1 MQKRSKISREV
12 QMMKKKWASLLLTS
26 LFLFVFAGAVQAG
39 QWVNPGLLVDVE
51 TVKANID
58 KPDWVVVDA
67 RDLKDYVKGHIPG
80 AISLGKRGKKALR
93 DSTSRVFQDVSR
105 YETLLGKVGI
115 GNDTH
120 VVFYFGDIKTIN
132 DATVGFWVL
141 EYLGHDKVYVMEG
154 GLDAWRNGGNRL
166 DKTPTMKPEKTF
178 KAHVVASRIATTA
191 EILQIAGGS
200 GTTLIDS
207 RTKKEYLGQDMR
219 AIEGGHVP
227 NAISVSDKDTLVK
240 EKDPKTGKMKNTVY
254 FTPETVVKH
263 FGDFDKN
270 KRIIAY
276 CQTGTRSTLT
286 YLQFRLMGF
295 KDPANWDDSWRVY
308 GSNLH
313 DANPIEAPN
322 GPQFYNFDKVN
333 KSITKLEKKVAALED
348 ILKKLTGGTK

>member
-1 MQKRSKISREV
+1 MR
-12 QMMKKKWASLLLTS
+12 KKLLGLMFASF
-26 LFLFVFAGAVQAG
+26 FLFVTAVVVQAG
-39 QWVNPGLLVDVE
+39 QWANPGLLVDVE

-93 DSTSRVFQDVSR
+93 DSTSRVFQDVGK

-120 VVFYFGDIKTIN
+120 VVFYFGDIKTMN

-141 EYLGHDKVYVMEG
+141 EYLGHDKVYVLEG
-154 GLDAWRNGGNRL
+154 GLDAWRKGGNRL
-166 DKTPTMKPEKTF
+166 DKNPTTKPEKTF
-178 KAHVVASRIATTA
+178 KANVVSSRIAPTA

-219 AIEGGHVP
+219 AIQGGHVP
-227 NAISVSDKDTLVK
+227 NAINVSDKDTLVQQK
-240 EKDPKTGKMKNTVY
+240 NPKTGKMEPTVY
-254 FTPETVVKH
+254 FTPESVGKH
-263 FGDFDKN
+263 FDQYDRN

-286 YLQFRLMGF
+286 YLEFRLMGF

-313 DANPIEAPN
+313 AANPIEAPN

-333 KSITKLEKKVAALED
+333 KSLKKLEKKVTALED
-348 ILKKLTGGTK
+348 ALKKLTGGK